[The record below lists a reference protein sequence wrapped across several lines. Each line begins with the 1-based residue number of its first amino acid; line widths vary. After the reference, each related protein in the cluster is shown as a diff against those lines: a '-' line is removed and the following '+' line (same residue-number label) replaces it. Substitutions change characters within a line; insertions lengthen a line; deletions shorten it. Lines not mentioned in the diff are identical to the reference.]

1 MMRLHT
7 TMTMMNAAALA
18 GLLAK
23 GALLLLAT
31 ALAARLAARASAA
44 LRHVIWGVGLFG
56 CLGLAASALLLPA
69 WPVTGVVLPAA
80 LSPGRVL
87 ARASMIGGAP
97 VVTGSPG
104 VAILRA
110 VPWARL
116 AVALWAAGTALL
128 LARLAFDLWRARRLV
143 RAARPLRD
151 DLVAEL
157 SAAAGVRAPALRE
170 SDQVA
175 GPFTTGLLRSTI
187 VMPRA
192 ARDWTEAERRAVL
205 AHELA
210 HVVRRDCLTQLLA
223 HLARALHWPNP
234 LAWWADRRLRAERE
248 MAADDAAL
256 RAGSRPSDY
265 ARFLVGLAGTLG
277 QGPAPS
283 TVLAMATRSPLGER
297 LGRLLDPARRRAPLR
312 ARRAACALL
321 AALAVAIPLGC
332 LGGGAGEGDGPAR
345 SSSAAVR
352 TTAPKG
358 VWVVVADEPG
368 PGQTIVVA
376 AGQTARA
383 RQLGLTVNVEGS
395 KASPVVYLAGPAE
408 ALRQFVREGA
418 IQIPAPEWL
427 LIEDLKE
434 GRARTV
440 VANLAA
446 LVEIPRAELAVDR
459 SEPAWPTLWLAF
471 PPDTADR
478 LMALSGAHIGSH
490 LAVMVDDHLL
500 SKPIIRSAF
509 GRQVQLTVASGEDGE
524 RAIGEVAA
532 ALGQALPDH
541 RR

>member
-7 TMTMMNAAALA
+7 TMSLMNAAALA

-23 GALLLLAT
+23 GTLLLLVT
-31 ALAARLAARASAA
+31 ALAARLAARGSAA
-44 LRHVIWGVGLFG
+44 LRHVIWGVGLAG

-69 WPVTGVVLPAA
+69 WPMAGVALPAA
-80 LSPGRVL
+80 LSPGWVL
-87 ARASMIGGAP
+87 GGAPVIGGAP
-97 VVTGSPG
+97 VVTTSAG
-104 VAILRA
+104 VAFLRHL
-110 VPWARL
+110 PWAQG
-116 AVALWAAGTALL
+116 AVALWAMGAALL
-128 LARLAFDLWRARRLV
+128 LARLGFDLWRARRLV

-157 SAAAGVRAPALRE
+157 SAAAGIRPPALRE

-175 GPFTTGLLRSTI
+175 GPFTTGLLRPTI

-192 ARDWTEAERRAVL
+192 ARGWTEAERRAVL

-256 RAGSRPSDY
+256 GAGSRPSDY
-265 ARFLVGLAGTLG
+265 ARFLIELAGTLG
-277 QGPAPS
+277 KGPAPS

-297 LGRLLDPARRRAPLR
+297 LQRLLDPARRRAPLR

-321 AALAVAIPLGC
+321 AGLALAIPLGC
-332 LGGGAGEGDGPAR
+332 LGGGEAPAR

-352 TTAPKG
+352 TTAPRG
-358 VWVVVADEPG
+358 VWMVVTDEPG
-368 PGQTIVVA
+368 PGQDIVVA
-376 AGQTARA
+376 AGQTLRA
-383 RQLGLTVNVEGS
+383 RQLGLTVNVEKWAEGS
-395 KASPVVYLAGPAE
+395 RVNLAGPAE

-418 IQIPAPEWL
+418 IQIPPPEWL
-427 LIEDLKE
+427 LIEDLNE

-446 LVEIPRAELAVDR
+446 LVEIPRADLAVDR
-459 SEPAWPTLWLAF
+459 SQPVWPALWLAF
-471 PPDTADR
+471 PPETADR
-478 LMALSGAHIGSH
+478 LMALTGAHVGSH

-500 SKPIIRSAF
+500 AHPIIRGAF
-509 GRQVQLTVASGEDGE
+509 GRQVQLTVGNDEDGE
-524 RAIGEVAA
+524 RAIRDLAA
-532 ALGQALPDH
+532 ALGQALPGKG
-541 RR
+541 R